1 MPSSSPDTP
10 RAAAT
15 IAAGALSTYTP
26 GTYPKTFAAWGEEG
40 VRRIS
45 EMERKAAEHV
55 ANSPACD
62 RIELVG
68 LSEQRSVPP
77 SEIVVYVD
85 CANRNRFYVGADEL
99 NKSPGSLT
107 FKRT

>member
-1 MPSSSPDTP
+1 MPSPSTDTP
-10 RAAAT
+10 RQAAP
-15 IAAGALSTYTP
+15 IASGALSTYTP
-26 GTYPKTFAAWGEEG
+26 HAYPKTFAAWGDEG

-55 ANSPACD
+55 ASSPGCD
-62 RIELVG
+62 RVELVG
-68 LSEQRSVPP
+68 LSEQRSHPP

-85 CANRNRFYVGADEL
+85 CANRNRFYVGAAEL
-99 NKSPGSLT
+99 NKSPGALT